1 MGPHTCTALLLIATA
16 ALAPSAAAQSNRVA
30 IAEELHGDLQ
40 VIGAGVGW
48 AEISCLS
55 GCDPAAYESEQRVT
69 FLLKP
74 PGQRARRL
82 SRVDLRSLAGG
93 SNSEFRMVRFSASA
107 TRLVR
112 ILRARAATAT
122 SRGRAH
128 GSTPV
133 PCGEA
138 CAGCS
143 RARMPTPASPW
154 RGTCL
159 PSIRRPAVV
168 AEAELRSCRW
178 PAGAHA
184 ECQQATAM
192 RERSRSQAIS
202 SRPRSTTASHRARS
216 ETHRGVWRSG
226 IGAPAARSAPW
237 RWSRST
243 RSSGWTSKPTA
254 PWSSERSGATATAGN
269 ARGR

>member
-1 MGPHTCTALLLIATA
+1 
-16 ALAPSAAAQSNRVA
+16 
-30 IAEELHGDLQ
+30 
-40 VIGAGVGW
+40 
-48 AEISCLS
+48 
-55 GCDPAAYESEQRVT
+55 
-69 FLLKP
+69 
-74 PGQRARRL
+74 
-82 SRVDLRSLAGG
+82 
-93 SNSEFRMVRFSASA
+93 
-107 TRLVR
+107 
-112 ILRARAATAT
+112 
-122 SRGRAH
+122 
-128 GSTPV
+128 
-133 PCGEA
+133 
-138 CAGCS
+138 
-143 RARMPTPASPW
+143 MPTPASPW

-269 ARGR
+269 ARGRCEFSGHPDPQAQLLATDACEPPRLARGQVLISRPGRVVALDPARASRDVLVHGLIPLTDLDEAGGRLAYALPSCNGDTTLHLVGVSAPRSSAGGVACPLAIPGQRGGGCAATAF